1 MTADKS
7 QRALNA
13 ILVKST
19 AHPRLFISHIHAGI
33 QDKNVQTRIF
43 ATGHLKTFLD
53 VQGTK
58 HRTTIE
64 NTPNMLDT
72 LVDTTKKGLNDV
84 NPGVREAAR
93 PAFWAFNAI
102 WPKHGDAILAEL
114 DITQKKQLDKVRPE
128 EIAPLTPARP
138 SVGAAKKSSGI
149 GALLAEKRRAAMAA
163 RQDTQRTVSSPVPG
177 SPSLGGGRIRSVST
191 QSVNKHDDDSPD
203 ASPTKGDDA
212 PNSTAPKQPQETPVR
227 SKMANMSLASPSR
240 SPTRSPLA
248 QKSSTSSSDP
258 MSASSSVA
266 SQALRTPSGSRT
278 SLSSTTIAPADQ
290 GSPQATLNGQTY
302 HPPVTPA
309 RPGQS
314 SKSSLYPQT
323 PMNGHGGNV
332 WEDSPGPTAV
342 TPMMVDKLKE
352 RRHERSWWIKR
363 QQCES
368 TLRLISTILTNRPG
382 QGESIQDCLA
392 RTCVCG
398 RAGRCCFTIWYTR
411 ITQSTEVDT
420 LLDESS
426 SHY

>member
-13 ILVKST
+13 IIVKST
-19 AHPRLFISHIHAGI
+19 AHPRLFISHIHAGT

-53 VQGTK
+53 VQATK

-64 NTPNMLDT
+64 NTQNMLDT
-72 LVDTTKKGLNDV
+72 LVDSVRKGLNDV

-93 PAFWAFNAI
+93 PAFWAFNSI

-128 EIAPLTPARP
+128 EVAPLSPVRP
-138 SVGAAKKSSGI
+138 TIGAAKKSSGI

-177 SPSLGGGRIRSVST
+177 SPSLGGGRLRSAST
-191 QSVNKHDDDSPD
+191 QSTKNHDDDSPD
-203 ASPTKGDDA
+203 PSPTKPDV
-212 PNSTAPKQPQETPVR
+212 PTTSTATKVPQETPVR
-227 SKMANMSLASPSR
+227 SKMASMSLASPSR

-278 SLSSTTIAPADQ
+278 SLSSNTIVPVDQ
-290 GSPQATLNGQTY
+290 GSPQANFNG

-314 SKSSLYPQT
+314 SMSTLFPQT
-323 PMNGHGGNV
+323 PMNGFGGNV

-342 TPMMVDKLKE
+342 TPMMVDKLKG
-352 RRHERSWWIKR
+352 RRHERSWWLKR
-363 QQCES
+363 QQC
-368 TLRLISTILTNRPG
+368 
-382 QGESIQDCLA
+382 
-392 RTCVCG
+392 
-398 RAGRCCFTIWYTR
+398 
-411 ITQSTEVDT
+411 QSLYLYRFFWDNA
-420 LLDESS
+420 DW
-426 SHY
+426 

>member
-33 QDKNVQTRIF
+33 QDKNVQTRIY

-53 VQGTK
+53 VQAGK

-64 NTPNMLDT
+64 NTQNLLDT

-93 PAFWAFNAI
+93 SSFWAFNAI

-114 DITQKKQLDKVRPE
+114 DLTQKKQLDKVRPE
-128 EIAPLTPARP
+128 EIAPLAPARP
-138 SVGAAKKSSGI
+138 SIGAAKKTSGI

-177 SPSLGGGRIRSVST
+177 SPSLGGGRIRSAST
-191 QSVNKHDDDSPD
+191 QSVNNRDDDESPD
-203 ASPTKGDDA
+203 ASPSNPSAATTSA
-212 PNSTAPKQPQETPVR
+212 IHNVNQETPVR

-240 SPTRSPLA
+240 ESPTRSPLA

-258 MSASSSVA
+258 MSTSSSAA

-278 SLSSTTIAPADQ
+278 SQSSNTIIPADQ
-290 GSPQATLNGQTY
+290 RSPQATLNGL
-302 HPPVTPA
+302 PPVTPA

-314 SKSSLYPQT
+314 SKSPMYPQT
-323 PMNGHGGNV
+323 PMNGYGGNV

-342 TPMMVDKLKE
+342 TPMMVDKLKG
-352 RRHERSWWIKR
+352 RRHERSWWLKR
-363 QQCES
+363 QQCRS
-368 TLRLISTILTNRPG
+368 FQSPWAIMLI
-382 QGESIQDCLA
+382 
-392 RTCVCG
+392 G
-398 RAGRCCFTIWYTR
+398 R
-411 ITQSTEVDT
+411 S
-420 LLDESS
+420 
-426 SHY
+426 

>member
-19 AHPRLFISHIHAGI
+19 AHPRLFISHIHAGV
-33 QDKNVQTRIF
+33 QDKNVQTRTY

-53 VQGTK
+53 VQGSK

-72 LVDTTKKGLNDV
+72 LVDSIKKGLNDV
-84 NPGVREAAR
+84 NPGVREGAR
-93 PAFWAFNAI
+93 PPFWAFHAI
-102 WPKHGDAILAEL
+102 WPKHGDTILAEL

-128 EIAPLTPARP
+128 EIAPLSPPRP
-138 SVGAAKKSSGI
+138 SIGAAKKSSGI

-163 RQDTQRTVSSPVPG
+163 RQDSQRTVSSPVPG
-177 SPSLGGGRIRSVST
+177 SPSLGGGRVRSAST
-191 QSVNKHDDDSPD
+191 QSVNKQDDDSPD
-203 ASPTKGDDA
+203 ASPTKTEDTK
-212 PNSTAPKQPQETPVR
+212 TAPKPPQETPVR

-278 SLSSTTIAPADQ
+278 SLSSNTIVPTDQ
-290 GSPQATLNGQTY
+290 GSPHTASNVQTP
-302 HPPVTPA
+302 HFPVTPA

-314 SKSSLYPQT
+314 SKSTLYPQT
-323 PMNGHGGNV
+323 PMNGFGGNV

-342 TPMMVDKLKE
+342 TPMMVDKLKG
-352 RRHERSWWIKR
+352 RRHERSWWLKR
-363 QQCES
+363 QQCE
-368 TLRLISTILTNRPG
+368 
-382 QGESIQDCLA
+382 
-392 RTCVCG
+392 
-398 RAGRCCFTIWYTR
+398 
-411 ITQSTEVDT
+411 
-420 LLDESS
+420 
-426 SHY
+426 